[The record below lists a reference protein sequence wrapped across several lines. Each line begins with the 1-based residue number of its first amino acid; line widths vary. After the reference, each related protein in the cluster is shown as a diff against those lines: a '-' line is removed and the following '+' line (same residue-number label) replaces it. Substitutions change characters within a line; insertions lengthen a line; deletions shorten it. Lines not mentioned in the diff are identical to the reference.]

1 MFKKSFLM
9 ATSFAV
15 VSFTG
20 SDLMADGAFGV
31 EFGQALPENAIPIPG
46 HQGRYAVEAPSPFPE
61 FQVYAVTFHD
71 STGVCNIWAVGKTYE
86 DDEWGIAVKSSYE
99 KLITTLSKKY
109 GSVRRE
115 EFLQPGALWDEP
127 DEFSMSIDKN
137 QRSHKA
143 IWDIKTE
150 EPTRTS
156 KIILNVSAEWTDTKL
171 AILYESSDYSKC
183 ERALDEEVEGSL

>member
-46 HQGRYAVEAPSPFPE
+46 LQGRYAVEAPSPFPE

-115 EFLQPGALWDEP
+115 EFLQPGSLWDEP

-156 KIILNVSAEWTDTKL
+156 KIILNVSAEWPDTNL
-171 AILYESSDYSKC
+171 DILYESSDSSKC